1 MMKQK
6 RLIRKSLGQFAA
18 CLAILLL
25 LATPLFYWLTKS
37 FYAEEMHDVL
47 RAVQSGQ
54 PIPETDLEE
63 DIALGMVIQF
73 GVIAGVLSLAMV
85 LVTGLLSRRL
95 WRPFEQT
102 LLTMERFRIDAPA
115 HEPLPETDVQE
126 FTQLNAALNR
136 LMDSS
141 VAQYRLQKEFTENA
155 SHELQTPVAVLQSR
169 LDMLLQSPNLTERQ
183 AEMVQDM
190 YGVTGRMARLN
201 RDLLLLAKMENR
213 QFDRGEQADIAAVV
227 RDLLPDWQTLAG
239 DLTLRVEGAEQPI
252 PVAADRTLVETLLNN
267 LVINA
272 IRHNRTGGKIG
283 ITLRPTGLS
292 VANTSNLPALDAN
305 RIFERFY
312 QPAAAADSLSA
323 GGKGNGL
330 GLAIAKAVCD
340 YHGWTIGYAYTDG
353 RHRFEVGWG

>member
-1 MMKQK
+1 MKQK
-6 RLIRKSLGQFAA
+6 RLIRKSSGQFAA
-18 CLAILLL
+18 CLAILLV

-37 FYAEEMHDVL
+37 FYAEEIHDVL

-63 DIALGMVIQF
+63 DIVQGMVIQF
-73 GVIAGVLSLAMV
+73 GVIAGVLGLAMV

-95 WRPFEQT
+95 WRPFERT
-102 LLTMERFRIDAPA
+102 LQTMEQFRIDAPA
-115 HEPLPETDVQE
+115 YEPLPETDVQE
-126 FTQLNAALNR
+126 FSQLNAALNR

-169 LDMLLQSPNLTERQ
+169 LDMLLQSPDLTERQ
-183 AEMVQDM
+183 AALVQDM

-213 QFDRGEQADIAAVV
+213 QFDKGEQVDIAAVV

-239 DLTLRVEGAEQPI
+239 DLMLRVEGTEQPI
-252 PVAADRTLVETLLNN
+252 PVTADRTLVETLFNN

-272 IRHNRTGGKIG
+272 IRHNRAGGEID
-283 ITLRPTGLS
+283 ITLRPTGVS
-292 VANTSNLPALDAN
+292 VTNTSDLPALDADK
-305 RIFERFY
+305 IFERFY
-312 QPAAAADSLSA
+312 QPAMAVPAVPAS
-323 GGKGNGL
+323 GKGNGL
-330 GLAIAKAVCD
+330 GLAIAKAVCA
-340 YHGWTIGYAYTDG
+340 YHGWTIRYAYTAG
-353 RHRFEVGWG
+353 RHCFEVEWG

>member
-1 MMKQK
+1 MKQK

-37 FYAEEMHDVL
+37 FYAEEMRDVL

-63 DIALGMVIQF
+63 DIVQGMVIQF
-73 GVIAGVLSLAMV
+73 GIIAGVLGLAMV
-85 LVTGLLSRRL
+85 LVSGLLSRRL
-95 WRPFEQT
+95 WRPFDKTLQT
-102 LLTMERFRIDAPA
+102 IARFRIDSTA

-141 VAQYRLQKEFTENA
+141 TAQYRLQKEFTENA

-169 LDMLLQSPNLTERQ
+169 LDMLLQSPDLTERQ

-201 RDLLLLAKMENR
+201 RDLLLLAKVENR
-213 QFDRGEQADIAAVV
+213 QFDKGEQADIAAVV
-227 RDLLPDWQTLAG
+227 RDLLPEWQVLAG
-239 DLTLRVEGAEQPI
+239 DLTLRVEGTEQPI
-252 PVAADRTLVETLLNN
+252 PVAADKTLVETLLNN

-272 IRHNRTGGKIG
+272 IRHNCAGGEIG
-283 ITLRPTGLS
+283 ITLRPTGL
-292 VANTSNLPALDAN
+292 VVVNTSDLPALDAN
-305 RIFERFY
+305 KIFERFY
-312 QPAAAADSLSA
+312 QPATDSLSA
-323 GGKGNGL
+323 GSKGNGL

-340 YHGWTIGYAYTDG
+340 YHGWSIGYAYTDD
-353 RHRFEVGWG
+353 RHRFEVGW

>member
-1 MMKQK
+1 M
-6 RLIRKSLGQFAA
+6 GQFAA

-63 DIALGMVIQF
+63 DIALGMVIRF

-102 LLTMERFRIDAPA
+102 SQTMERFRIDAPA

-126 FTQLNAALNR
+126 FAQLNAALNR

-169 LDMLLQSPNLTERQ
+169 LDMLLQSPDLTERQ

-213 QFDRGEQADIAAVV
+213 QFDKGEQADIATVV

-239 DLTLRVEGAEQPI
+239 DLTLRGAGTEQPI
-252 PVAADRTLVETLLNN
+252 PVSADRTLVETLLNN

-272 IRHNRTGGKIG
+272 IRHNRAGGEIG
-283 ITLRPTGLS
+283 ITLRPTGL
-292 VANTSNLPALDAN
+292 VVTNTSDLHALDAN
-305 RIFERFY
+305 KIFERFY
-312 QPAAAADSLSA
+312 QPATDSLSA
-323 GGKGNGL
+323 GSKGNGL

-340 YHGWTIGYAYTDG
+340 YHGWTIGYAYTDS
-353 RHRFEVGWG
+353 RYRFAVRWG